1 MTSVTGTVERKNGR
15 SVTVLLARKA
25 VPGGLLG
32 AAPTARAVLQL
43 GLQGREEA
51 FNPLLSKQ
59 SPMDPSS
66 RAACLQESVTERPLV
81 WVEPWSLWWTG
92 PGARCRL
99 QIAIRNALTIDWER
113 VWSPI
118 DQPTTRARSS
128 RSPSRSRASRRWCGA
143 VDVGEIGPVRCLGP
157 EGPLDQVIGGC
168 AGPLAEQGQCT
179 PCSQLCRDR
188 LDGAAGDSKPL
199 HRTSFAWT
207 RRLRCCRRNW
217 LCTWQMASVR

>member
-1 MTSVTGTVERKNGR
+1 M
-15 SVTVLLARKA
+15 
-25 VPGGLLG
+25 
-32 AAPTARAVLQL
+32 
-43 GLQGREEA
+43 
-51 FNPLLSKQ
+51 
-59 SPMDPSS
+59 
-66 RAACLQESVTERPLV
+66 TERPLV

-207 RRLRCCRRNW
+207 RRLPCCRRNW
-217 LCTWQMASVR
+217 RAPGRSPPSGEPAPTPRSSPVPSATGSSRSQHVEDRARSPRRGHGPRQVRGPPGTSLCEDVLRAK